1 MAGLIVDGFSLAE
14 CAEVAIYPL
23 YSQDGGMQSERT
35 YVKQLVQK
43 FITDDTSENLV
54 DDNSNNP
61 F

>member
-1 MAGLIVDGFSLAE
+1 
-14 CAEVAIYPL
+14 
-23 YSQDGGMQSERT
+23 
-35 YVKQLVQK
+35 VKQLVQK